1 MKRFEKLSPSDKEQ
15 ALKHARVQVIEA
27 MIDSPELFDKPVYDK
42 IMLADNKMKI
52 AGTPWF
58 ISEAIYEVL
67 HDEVDEMAV
76 SLAKDA
82 YYPDPN
88 DVVFNLCA

>member
-1 MKRFEKLSPSDKEQ
+1 MKRFEKLSASDKEQ
-15 ALKHARVQVIEA
+15 ALKHARVQVIDA
-27 MIDSPELFDKPVYDK
+27 MIDSPELFDKSICDK
-42 IMLADNKMKI
+42 LTLADNKMKVL
-52 AGTPWF
+52 GTPWF

-67 HDEVDEMAV
+67 RDEVDEMAV